1 MILNTGSR
9 TDIPAFFGE
18 WMENRVR
25 EGLVLVRNPYD
36 PSRVT
41 RYRFDPDTVDLVA
54 FCTKDPAPFLKR
66 LDCLDRFRQMWFVT
80 ITPYGRD
87 AEPNVPPAD
96 TVAEAF
102 RELSRRTGPAGMS
115 WRYDPV
121 FLTETYT
128 EAFHREAFA
137 RMAGALKGYTD
148 QVVVSFIDLYEKTK
162 RNFPEVRPVS
172 VPEQERLTASFA
184 DSARRHGM
192 TLRLC
197 CEDPSLSRF
206 GADVSGCFS
215 RSVAERAAGY
225 GLNPPK
231 AKGARPAC
239 PCLLGNDIG
248 AYNTCPHLCRYCYAN
263 WDRETV
269 LRNLARHDP
278 ASPYLIG
285 GPLDG
290 DVVSDAGQVSWRDGQ
305 LRMF

>member
-18 WMENRVR
+18 WMGNRVR
-25 EGLVLVRNPYD
+25 EGFVLVRNPFY
-36 PSRVT
+36 PSQVT
-41 RYRFDPDTVDLVA
+41 RYRIDPDMVDLLA
-54 FCTKDPAPFLKR
+54 FCTKNPAPFLRR
-66 LDCLDRFRQMWFVT
+66 LGCLSRFRQMWFVT
-80 ITPYGRD
+80 ITPYGAD
-87 AEPNVPPAD
+87 TEPNVPPAEEVVE
-96 TVAEAF
+96 TF
-102 RELSRRTGPAGMS
+102 RELSRRIGIPGMS

-121 FLTETYT
+121 FLTERYT
-128 EAFHREAFA
+128 EAFHREAFEK
-137 RMAGALKGYTD
+137 MAAALEGFTD

-162 RNFPEVRPVS
+162 RNFPEARPVS
-172 VPEQERLTASFA
+172 GPEQERLTASFA
-184 DSARRHGM
+184 ESARRHGM

-197 CEDPSLSRF
+197 CEDPALARF

-263 WDRETV
+263 YDREAV
-269 LRNLARHDP
+269 FRNLARHDP
-278 ASPYLIG
+278 ASPFLIG
-285 GPLDG
+285 GPEDG
-290 DVVSDAGQVSWRDGQ
+290 DTVTEAKQVSWREAQ
-305 LRMF
+305 IRMF